1 MLPGIRVLGT
11 GWRHNPLVARIL
23 LKNWLLADC
32 EEIAFLSEYWSDL
45 EVNPDYEFESH
56 IEVRDLTGVEEFEFG
71 RKRARE
77 LFEANRGLPA
87 FVVDPKFNYAAEK
100 AIMPNRQT
108 GDIYLPSAEGS
119 QPNKLKTLRGL

>member
-56 IEVRDLTGVEEFEFG
+56 IEVRDLSGTQEYEFG
-71 RKRARE
+71 RRRAADLLTR
-77 LFEANRGLPA
+77 NQGVPA
-87 FVVDPKFNYAAEK
+87 FVLEPKYNYPATN
-100 AIMPNRQT
+100 AIMPRREVSDMFWEST
-108 GDIYLPSAEGS
+108 DSGS
-119 QPNKLKTLRGL
+119 TKVLRTMRGM